1 MLTFLFAWSFLS
13 IAMCWMNENTP
24 WLTNLHAFHLYL
36 LSPLLKLAR
45 RDGPPSPVSILP
57 LCQMGIFCP
66 RTGLAEIIVIHS
78 ASSGHWYRLWKQW
91 VSVSCNTAGTYSMH
105 SVYVKFNLLMGLC
118 GLQPDAPM
126 IIFCEVVVMV
136 LPQHQQLLC
145 CLHMSVNQFGVCV
158 CVYFAAMVG
167 THQELQGCE
176 QSS

>member
-13 IAMCWMNENTP
+13 IAMRWMNENTL

-45 RDGPPSPVSILP
+45 RDGPHP
-57 LCQMGIFCP
+57 LYLFC
-66 RTGLAEIIVIHS
+66 HS
-78 ASSGHWYRLWKQW
+78 ARREFSVQGPALQRLLWSTQLHQITDIDYGSKGFQFH
-91 VSVSCNTAGTYSMH
+91 VIQEARMH

-145 CLHMSVNQFGVCV
+145 CLHMSVDQFGACV
-158 CVYFAAMVG
+158 CFATMVR
-167 THQELQGCE
+167 THQELQGYE